1 MATISSIGIG
11 SGLDVESVIT
21 QLVALER
28 TPVTQ
33 LQKEATSLQTKLS
46 TYGKL
51 QSGMAALR
59 DAASALTRASTWG
72 ATTGSSSDAA
82 AVTVTTSS
90 STLPGSYAIEVQRL
104 ASVQSNATGVYASA
118 DSLVGEGTLRIELG
132 SWSADQ
138 SSFSPKAGATA
149 VDITVGPPAE
159 SLAQLRDKIN
169 ASNSGVVASVLTDA
183 SGARLVLRS
192 AATGEMNG
200 FRIGVTDTDGNNSDG
215 LGLSALAFDPSA
227 GILTM
232 AQALAAANAAATLNG
247 LAISSDSN
255 TLSNVLDGMT
265 MTLGKVTTAPVLAEA
280 KPDTASIRKA
290 MDSFVTAYND
300 LNKLVAEQTKYDAAS
315 KTAGVLQGDSAAV
328 AIRTQMRNLLGSSG
342 GNSTM
347 FSRLADIGF
356 DVQNDGA
363 IKLERDQAR
372 QWPGQPGRDEA
383 AVRPHR
389 PGHPRQ
395 QRHGR
400 AAACHGRP
408 GAEHRRQHQ
417 HAQRRPAQ
425 AHRPQRRTPGTAR
438 RPHHA
443 GREAAARA
451 VHRAGQADGVAE
463 QPVELRHAADRCD
476 DEQQQQQLKHC
487 GATPQRLPRTRRRFA
502 LQSSVIP
509 GVHALRGALKSPGR
523 GPIFKAARNLD
534 RHPCS
539 RPLRSFRPMPAPAP
553 TVRWA

>member
-28 TPVTQ
+28 APVTQ

-72 ATTGSSSDAA
+72 ATTGSTSDAT

-118 DSLVGEGTLRIELG
+118 DALVGEGTLRIELG

-138 SSFSPKAGATA
+138 SSFTPKAGATA

-183 SGARLVLRS
+183 NGARLVLRS

-247 LAISSDSN
+247 LSIASDSN

-265 MTLGKVTTAPVLAEA
+265 LSFGKLTSGPVQVEA
-280 KPDTASIRKA
+280 KTDTEAIRKA
-290 MDSFVTAYND
+290 LDTFVSAYND
-300 LNKLVAEQTKYDAAS
+300 LNTLLKEQTKYDADTKA
-315 KTAGVLQGDSAAV
+315 AGSLQGDSVAV
-328 AIRTQMRNLLGSSG
+328 SLRAQMRSLIGGSSTA
-342 GNSTM
+342 STM
-347 FSRLADIGF
+347 FGRLADVGF
-356 DVQNDGA
+356 DVQTDGSIKLDETKLANGMANLGEMKKLFATSDLVDDANDG
-363 IKLERDQAR
+363 I
-372 QWPGQPGRDEA
+372 
-383 AVRPHR
+383 AVRL
-389 PGHPRQ
+389 
-395 QRHGR
+395 
-400 AAACHGRP
+400 
-408 GAEHRRQHQ
+408 
-417 HAQRRPAQ
+417 
-425 AHRPQRRTPGTAR
+425 
-438 RPHHA
+438 
-443 GREAAARA
+443 REM
-451 VHRAGQADGVAE
+451 
-463 QPVELRHAADRCD
+463 ADRVLSID
-476 DEQQQQQLKHC
+476 GSLSARSEGLRKRLELNQDRQDQLEDRISAVEKRLRAQYTALDRQMASLNSLSDYVTQQL
-487 GATPQRLPRTRRRFA
+487 
-502 LQSSVIP
+502 QSLNNSNN
-509 GVHALRGALKSPGR
+509 S
-523 GPIFKAARNLD
+523 
-534 RHPCS
+534 
-539 RPLRSFRPMPAPAP
+539 
-553 TVRWA
+553 